1 TNVIGLTDWARGQ
14 VKENSQRARPWTAGD
29 YAKVEEIR
37 EQTSSTPQPKP
48 KEQPKAPEKPPAAA
62 EKVQPKGN
70 PLSYEPPL
78 YDLTKA
84 AGLVGRLI
92 DWITASALYPN
103 RPLALGAA
111 LTVVGTLM
119 GRRVMGPTQTGTHL
133 YVIAVAETA
142 TGKQHALDC
151 AKDALSAAGKNNL
164 ICSDIKSS
172 PALVEMIKKEAVL
185 CAVID
190 EYGQV
195 LERLLRSNAGG
206 SETDLLSVMR
216 Q

>member
-1 TNVIGLTDWARGQ
+1 MAQVTNVIGLTEWARGQ
-14 VKENSQRARPWTAGD
+14 VKENSERTRPWTADD
-29 YAKVEEIR
+29 YAEVEEIG
-37 EQTSSTPQPKP
+37 EQTLSKPQPKP
-48 KEQPKAPEKPPAAA
+48 EEQTKAPEKPRAAA
-62 EKVQPKGN
+62 EKVKPKGN
-70 PLSYEPPL
+70 PLPYEPPL
-78 YDLTKA
+78 YNPDDLTRA

-151 AKDALSAAGKNNL
+151 AKDALSAAEMNNL

-172 PALVEMIKKEAVL
+172 AALVEMVKKEPVL
-185 CAVID
+185 CAVMNMVRCLN
-190 EYGQV
+190 GF
-195 LERLLRSNAGG
+195 
-206 SETDLLSVMR
+206 
-216 Q
+216 